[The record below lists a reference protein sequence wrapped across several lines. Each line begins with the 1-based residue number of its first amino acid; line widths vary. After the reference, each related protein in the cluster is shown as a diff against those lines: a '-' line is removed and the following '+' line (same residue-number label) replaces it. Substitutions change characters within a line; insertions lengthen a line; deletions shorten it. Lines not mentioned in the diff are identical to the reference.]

1 MQKIIKIISLV
12 VLGIL
17 IIWAIT
23 FGNKTIQE
31 QSEDQL
37 LDQNN

>member
-23 FGNKTIQE
+23 SGNKTIQE